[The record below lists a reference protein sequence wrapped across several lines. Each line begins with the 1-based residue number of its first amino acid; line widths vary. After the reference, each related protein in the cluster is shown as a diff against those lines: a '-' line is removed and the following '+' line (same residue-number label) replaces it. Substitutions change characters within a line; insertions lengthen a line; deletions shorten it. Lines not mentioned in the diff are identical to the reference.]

1 MGDIAK
7 WQTIPLPKGLIERLD
22 EFMESKEAHKMGL
35 TSRAAFLA
43 WLLRDFLDKWESEKK
58 D

>member
-22 EFMESKEAHKMGL
+22 EFLESKEAHKMGM
-35 TSRAAFLA
+35 TSRAPLLA
-43 WLLRDFLDKWESEKK
+43 WLLRDFLDKWEAKKSE
-58 D
+58 